1 MTAEVV
7 TSLRA
12 HFLKSTMINKFHPGD
27 LVRIKKHCK
36 IGGQVGI
43 IIKSYY
49 GMEHDLLMS
58 SGQKIRALE
67 MNIET
72 VNES

>member
-1 MTAEVV
+1 MEHAFI
-7 TSLRA
+7 LRK
-12 HFLKSTMINKFHPGD
+12 HYLKSFYVINKFNAGD

-43 IIKSYY
+43 IFKSYY

-67 MNIET
+67 MNIEP

>member
-1 MTAEVV
+1 
-7 TSLRA
+7 
-12 HFLKSTMINKFHPGD
+12 MINKFHPGD

-36 IGGQVGI
+36 IAGQVGI
-43 IIKSYY
+43 IFKSYY

-67 MNIET
+67 INIEA

>member
-7 TSLRA
+7 TSLLA
-12 HFLKSTMINKFHPGD
+12 HFLKSIMINKFNPGD

-36 IGGQVGI
+36 IADQVGI

-49 GMEHDLLMS
+49 RMEHDLLMS
-58 SGQKIRALE
+58 SGQMIRALE
-67 MNIET
+67 MNIEP

>member
-1 MTAEVV
+1 MTAEDV
-7 TSLRA
+7 TSFRA
-12 HFLKSTMINKFHPGD
+12 HFLKSTMLNKFNPGD

-43 IIKSYY
+43 IFKSYY

-67 MNIET
+67 MNIEP

>member
-7 TSLRA
+7 ISLHA
-12 HFLKSTMINKFHPGD
+12 HFLKSTMINKFNPGD

-43 IIKSYY
+43 IFKSYY

-67 MNIET
+67 MNIEP

>member
-1 MTAEVV
+1 
-7 TSLRA
+7 
-12 HFLKSTMINKFHPGD
+12 MINKFNPSD

-36 IGGQVGI
+36 IAGQVGI

-49 GMEHDLLMS
+49 GMEHDLMMS

-67 MNIET
+67 MNIEP